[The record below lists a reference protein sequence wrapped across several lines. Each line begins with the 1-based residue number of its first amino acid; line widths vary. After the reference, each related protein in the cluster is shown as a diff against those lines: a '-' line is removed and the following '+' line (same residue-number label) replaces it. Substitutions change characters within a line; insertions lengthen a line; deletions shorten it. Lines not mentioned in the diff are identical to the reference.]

1 MESIDAGYAT
11 SFMNKRFPEKN
22 PDLDVRIFFRS
33 LLPLFTSA
41 LERGKLFE
49 AEARL
54 LARLAQALA
63 L

>member
-1 MESIDAGYAT
+1 
-11 SFMNKRFPEKN
+11 MNKRFPERN